1 MEANSK
7 EVIYYSLDSYKS
19 NYSNNLKLF
28 LDKFNEANE
37 YDFVSREINDYKNY
51 LLITDYID
59 KNYGDIIISYQ
70 QADDSIKGYYATPKE
85 FQILSE
91 EKRAFGFFSQIVN
104 KINESQLSTNDAIFK
119 QKLNFNKIVSFL
131 EFKESELPINSI
143 SENDKLKVV
152 YIDKIKAAEEL
163 AKTTL
168 EISLKQDFFD
178 IESKKVNDKTHKEL
192 LKIYYSNIISNY
204 LNIRNLY
211 KASNEQFHFLNNEA
225 ENQLTEDDRID
236 FIATVLCGYLLEG
249 NQEDSNIDEVD
260 LLEIFNQLKNIDELI
275 YETKLAELKYNAI
288 KKLIEK
294 FESDKTNPIITY
306 PLVEDSWEI
315 NEELIENIK
324 LQYSTS
330 KLLFGCKEDDFEI
343 IPKIKTHDYLYSNF
357 NIDENILRFY
367 YSPTR
372 MFITDN
378 DFEKMTSSGYIGNI
392 DRTLKPYPIKIFG
405 AYHFRN
411 KLHTQLSFI
420 LFEKKY
426 FINNKK
432 IKYLSDL
439 VPYYMDYSYGFKKGF
454 NDFEKECITPF
465 LNDFSDKSDFT
476 FKIFEYVTKNIAF
489 QQSWF
494 NNGGSFY
501 VTPNESKE
509 NHITNAFE
517 DGEKQGYYYKA
528 WSIIFGDSKIYAAY
542 FKEYYSE
549 INNNDSSES
558 MDNFKYLENKYPLT
572 KHASNKAKIVLNEIL
587 IKKASLVDVIDCI
600 DNNSNSETKRL
611 LVDDL
616 ISTYRIISNEFM
628 FKVKEADIIEALE
641 NNNNLEYVF
650 IGKGDYSKIKAFV
663 REIKG
668 FTTVYNV
675 DGLPTVGFENS
686 IKLVLLN
693 NLMIDYFDG
702 FFANEIEGF
711 ENISHYKYINK
722 YLLEKYREPINSVP
736 IIEVN
741 TQETKTIKETKPR
754 KFPAKYH
761 ALTYILELLTENK
774 KPPHNPDGD
783 FKKDEIIKIG
793 KERCNDTGQNFYN
806 FVKDH
811 YALVSSKNI
820 KYSVYKNNWKEIILD
835 ITNYRKEIE
844 IYIEN
849 NNL

>member
-70 QADDSIKGYYATPKE
+70 QADDSIKGYFPTPKV

-294 FESDKTNPIITY
+294 FESDKANPTITY

-315 NEELIENIK
+315 NKELIENMR

-330 KLLFGCKEDDFEI
+330 KLLFGCKEDDLEI
-343 IPKIKTHDYLYSNF
+343 VPKIQTHDYLRDNF
-357 NIDENILRFY
+357 NIDENILRY
-367 YSPTR
+367 YFEPTGNL
-372 MFITDN
+372 ITDL
-378 DFEKMTSSGYIGNI
+378 DFEKMVNMGYKGDI
-392 DRTLKPYPIKIFG
+392 DRTLKPYIIQIFG
-405 AYHFRN
+405 AYHVRI
-411 KLHTQLSFI
+411 KIHSQLSFL
-420 LFEKKY
+420 LFDKKY
-426 FINNKK
+426 FINNKE
-432 IKYLSDL
+432 IKFLSDL
-439 VPYYMDYSYGFKKGF
+439 VPYFIDYSEGFKIGF
-454 NDFEKECITPF
+454 NDFEKNCITPF
-465 LNDFSDKSDFT
+465 LNEYSDKSDFT
-476 FKIFEYVTKNIAF
+476 FKVFEYVTKNIAF
-489 QQSWF
+489 DRSWF
-494 NNGGSFY
+494 NNTGSFSY
-501 VTPNESKE
+501 TSNINDSFTKKII
-509 NHITNAFE
+509 NSFE
-517 DGEKQGYYYKA
+517 DGQKQGHFYKA
-528 WSIIFGDSKIYAAY
+528 WSIILGNSKVYAPLFEEHY
-542 FKEYYSE
+542 SINKVDNKEVITLDE
-549 INNNDSSES
+549 NHNDKTNDFDRSTIE
-558 MDNFKYLENKYPLT
+558 DYLEQFK
-572 KHASNKAKIVLNEIL
+572 
-587 IKKASLVDVIDCI
+587 
-600 DNNSNSETKRL
+600 
-611 LVDDL
+611 DL
-616 ISTYRIISNEFM
+616 ISNNTYEIFVDAYLQYFSNGKFPSINKKIM
-628 FKVKEADIIEALE
+628 FKK
-641 NNNNLEYVF
+641 
-650 IGKGDYSKIKAFV
+650 
-663 REIKG
+663 
-668 FTTVYNV
+668 
-675 DGLPTVGFENS
+675 
-686 IKLVLLN
+686 
-693 NLMIDYFDG
+693 M
-702 FFANEIEGF
+702 
-711 ENISHYKYINK
+711 
-722 YLLEKYREPINSVP
+722 
-736 IIEVN
+736 
-741 TQETKTIKETKPR
+741 
-754 KFPAKYH
+754 
-761 ALTYILELLTENK
+761 NK
-774 KPPHNPDGD
+774 KKLGWELKELYKSLKTDSLDVEYFRFAQQNINL
-783 FKKDEIIKIG
+783 FKDEII
-793 KERCNDTGQNFYN
+793 EEVNFN
-806 FVKDH
+806 K
-811 YALVSSKNI
+811 SKF
-820 KYSVYKNNWKEIILD
+820 YKLFTTKV
-835 ITNYRKEIE
+835 
-844 IYIEN
+844 
-849 NNL
+849 